1 VHRAFPELAAAL
13 SKMLDEIDAV
23 LKDGGYVGP
32 PIKMFLAGG
41 MAVNYWCGS
50 RYTEDVDASFSR
62 KLLPPRITI
71 EYRQNDGTE
80 SFIYFD
86 TNYNPSY
93 ALMHEDYEDDAVE
106 WEGIGNERRLV
117 RLYVLAPI
125 DLALSKMARLLG
137 SDREDIMQLASLG
150 LIESRSLRARA
161 EYALVAYVGNTK
173 TVKIAIDEICSD
185 IAAMERHNSTLTGKQ
200 LP

>member
-1 VHRAFPELAAAL
+1 MHRAFPELAAAL
-13 SKMLDEIDAV
+13 SKMLDEIDAI

-71 EYRQNDGTE
+71 DYRQKDGTE

-106 WEGIGNERRLV
+106 WEGIENERRLV

-125 DLALSKMARLLG
+125 DLALSKMARLLD

-150 LIESRSLRARA
+150 LIESRSLKARA
-161 EYALVAYVGNTK
+161 EYALAAYVGNTK

-185 IAAMERHNSTLTGKQ
+185 IAVMERHNSTLTGKQ